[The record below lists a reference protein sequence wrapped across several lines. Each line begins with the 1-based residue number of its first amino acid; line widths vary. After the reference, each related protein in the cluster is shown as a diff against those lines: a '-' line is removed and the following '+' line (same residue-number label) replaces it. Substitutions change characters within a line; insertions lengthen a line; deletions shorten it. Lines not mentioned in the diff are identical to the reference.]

1 MLARRFGAG
10 GQASELKSATIYQS
24 ACQLRKT
31 CAAAW
36 IDRPFSVRGFIAL
49 VAAAAFALVLSVTF
63 SARAELGWLTD
74 YKTAQEQAKSGNKL
88 LLLDFTG
95 SDWCGYCIQLDRAIL
110 SQPQFK
116 DYASKNLVLLEVDF
130 PRRKPQSVETKRQ
143 NQELA
148 QRYQIEGFPTLVVLN
163 GAGQTIWR
171 YDGFYTGGVDAFL
184 AQLNKLHKG

>member
-1 MLARRFGAG
+1 M
-10 GQASELKSATIYQS
+10 K
-24 ACQLRKT
+24 
-31 CAAAW
+31 
-36 IDRPFSVRGFIAL
+36 GFIAL

-74 YKTAQEQAKSGNKL
+74 YKTAQEQAKSSNKL

-116 DYASKNLVLLEVDF
+116 DYASKKLVLLEVDF

-163 GAGQTIWR
+163 GEGQTIWR
-171 YDGFYTGGVDAFL
+171 YDGFYTGGIDAFL
-184 AQLNKLHKG
+184 AQLDKLHKG